1 MNNKRD
7 DVIFEL
13 IRTAVAILI
22 SVVLAL
28 VIIVF
33 VSHEPADALKA
44 FFIGPFTSIRR
55 FGNII
60 EMMIPLIFTGLAVC
74 VMFQASQF
82 NMVAEGSFYIGGVM
96 ATFAAFKFNL
106 PPVVL
111 PIAAIL
117 FGGLFGAIGGFIPG
131 ILKAKWNA
139 SELVSSLMLNYILFY
154 AGMYILNY
162 YLRDPKAGI
171 TASHLLKSS
180 AKLVILVPK
189 TKIHFG
195 LIIALLAV
203 AVVYYFLYRSKHGYC
218 LRMTGLNQ
226 QFAKY
231 SGMNTSNIIM
241 YSQVI
246 GGFIAGIGGSVQLLG
261 MYDRFTWDSLPG
273 YGFDGIIIAILA
285 RNNPLLVPV
294 AAFFLAYLRTGANTM
309 AMMAD
314 VPSEVISIIQAIMIM
329 LIAANAF
336 LAGWRHRMI
345 VKKSKE
351 KLALKGDK

>member
-1 MNNKRD
+1 
-7 DVIFEL
+7 
-13 IRTAVAILI
+13 
-22 SVVLAL
+22 
-28 VIIVF
+28 
-33 VSHEPADALKA
+33 
-44 FFIGPFTSIRR
+44 
-55 FGNII
+55 
-60 EMMIPLIFTGLAVC
+60 
-74 VMFQASQF
+74 
-82 NMVAEGSFYIGGVM
+82 
-96 ATFAAFKFNL
+96 
-106 PPVVL
+106 
-111 PIAAIL
+111 
-117 FGGLFGAIGGFIPG
+117 
-131 ILKAKWNA
+131 
-139 SELVSSLMLNYILFY
+139 
-154 AGMYILNY
+154 MYVLNY

-171 TASHLLKSS
+171 TASYILKPS
-180 AKLVILVPK
+180 AKLINLVPK

-195 LIIALLAV
+195 LIIALAAV
-203 AVVYYFLYRSKHGYC
+203 VIVYYFLYRSKHGYS

-226 QFAKY
+226 SFAKY
-231 SGMNTSNIIM
+231 SGMNTTNIIM

-246 GGFIAGIGGSVQLLG
+246 GGFIAGVGGSVELLG

-336 LAGWRHRMI
+336 LAGWRHKMV